1 MIEQKPIQVHD
12 TTFKTF
18 RLVKVKFCAKVERQM
33 SDNEFILNL
42 LECLIDAEKL
52 KIE

>member
-12 TTFKTF
+12 TTFNTF
-18 RLVKVKFCAKVERQM
+18 RLVKVKFCAKIEKQL

-42 LECLIDAEKL
+42 LECLINAEKL
-52 KIE
+52 EV